1 MRNMLL
7 RLTMVC
13 ALLGG
18 ALSAQ
23 DKSGKAAA
31 KMERYDFHPLM
42 QQIWDAWGTLNP
54 DNAARFYSK
63 DPTRTFFDL
72 APLKYVGWTEYS
84 TGVKKTFADYASAK
98 FTLSPSQH
106 VVQRPNM
113 AWASTTG
120 HGILTKKSGA
130 KDEIDFR
137 WTVIWDKEGT
147 DWLIVHEHVSVPM
160 AASAPAPAVK
170 PAPTSAVKPA
180 TAPKK

>member
-23 DKSGKAAA
+23 DKTGKAAP

-54 DNAARFYSK
+54 DNTARFYSK
-63 DPTRTFFDL
+63 DPERTFFDL
-72 APLKYVGWTEYS
+72 APLKYTGWNEYS
-84 TGVKKTFADYASAK
+84 AGVKRAFIDYASAK
-98 FTLSPSQH
+98 FTLTGNSH
-106 VVQRPNM
+106 VTQRPNM
-113 AWASTTG
+113 AWATATG
-120 HGILTKKSGA
+120 HGVMTKKSGA
-130 KDEIDFR
+130 KDQLDFR

-147 DWLIVHEHVSVPM
+147 DWLIIHEHVSVPM
-160 AASAPAPAVK
+160 GAPAAAPAAK
-170 PAPTSAVKPA
+170 PATPPAIKPA